1 MGARAVTNG
10 SVLDLARTAAVPR
23 RGLRRLRTGSLVVDL
38 VLLVLGL
45 LMVSPLVWLIS
56 TSLTQANAAFALP
69 PTWLPIPFTLGN
81 FAGVFQLIPFAQMFL
96 NSLLVAGTSTLGALL
111 TSTLAAYA
119 FSRLRFRGQNILF
132 IVILSA
138 LMVPAQ
144 LTVIPV
150 FIMMRNL
157 HLIDT
162 LAALILP
169 LLVNVFDIFFLRQ
182 YFNSIPRDLDEAAR
196 LDGAGH
202 LWILFRMLVPLSG
215 PAIAALVILN
225 FQAAWND
232 YFLPLIFLNSPQNM
246 TLPVGLV
253 SLQAGQ
259 GGGPAVVV
267 FAAITLVV
275 LPVLVLFLVFQ
286 RSFISSIASS
296 GIRG

>member
-1 MGARAVTNG
+1 
-10 SVLDLARTAAVPR
+10 
-23 RGLRRLRTGSLVVDL
+23 
-38 VLLVLGL
+38 
-45 LMVSPLVWLIS
+45 MVSPLVWLIS
-56 TSLTQANAAFALP
+56 TSLTAAGSAFALP
-69 PTWLPIPFTLGN
+69 PTWIPTPFTVQN
-81 FAGVFQLIPFAQMFL
+81 FAGVSQLIPFGEMFL
-96 NSLLVAGTSTLGALL
+96 NSLVVASLSTLGALT

-119 FSRLRFRGQNILF
+119 FSRLRFRGSGVLF
-132 IVILSA
+132 VGILSA
-138 LMVPAQ
+138 LMVPVQ

-150 FIMMRNL
+150 FIMMRTL

-162 LAALILP
+162 LAALVLP

-182 YFNSIPRDLDEAAR
+182 YFNSIPLELDEAAR
-196 LDGAGH
+196 IDGAGH

-232 YFLPLIFLNSPQNM
+232 YFGPLIFLNSPQHM
-246 TLPVGLV
+246 TLPIGLV
-253 SLQAGQ
+253 TLQAGQ

-286 RSFISSIASS
+286 RSFVSSIAQS